1 MNEVSTTVHPVITI
15 GRQLGSGGFLVAKIL
30 SNRLA
35 IPFFDKELI
44 TLAAQESG
52 LRKEFFEKA
61 DEKNSFSIFGNFI
74 GATFGNMQDSNY
86 LSNETLFKIQSDVI
100 RNIAQKGSCI
110 FVGRCADYILR
121 NNPNLLSVFISANI
135 EDRIKMLVKEK
146 NVSPKEAKRLTEQAD
161 KKRSAYYNYYS
172 NKVWGTATCY
182 DICVNTSAL
191 GLGKTT
197 DLLFEIFS
205 YKFKRS

>member
-1 MNEVSTTVHPVITI
+1 MNEVSTTMHPVITI

-30 SNRLA
+30 SDKLA

-44 TLAAQESG
+44 TLAAQKSG
-52 LRKEFFEKA
+52 LGKEFFEKV

-74 GATFGNMQDSNY
+74 GVPFGNMQDSNY
-86 LSNETLFKIQSDVI
+86 LNNETLFKIQSDVI
-100 RNIAQKGSCI
+100 RNLAQKGSCI

-121 NNPNLLSVFISANI
+121 DNLNLLSVFIYANI
-135 EDRIKMLVKEK
+135 EDRIKMLVEEK
-146 NVSPKEAKRLTEQAD
+146 NISPKEAKRLTEQAD

-172 NKVWGTATCY
+172 NKVWGAATCY

-191 GLGKTT
+191 GLEKTA
-197 DLLFEIFS
+197 DLLYEIFNC
-205 YKFKRS
+205 KFKYS